1 MGTHPIFE
9 SDFDCL
15 TVFRMSLS
23 RSRAARFLENSKKAS
38 TFVFNTPKIN
48 EEIASSFETIGS
60 SLLVSTDTEA
70 QYSFNESSLL
80 ERVESSITGEF
91 GFSIDSVPVSFKAQ
105 LDFNPNKIV
114 AITIPTEH
122 DMSFYSPEMDQE
134 RNEVCQILKAQLMD
148 LSFYLEATG
157 TYAEAIDPIT
167 GQYLSKQEK
176 MATPICESDPRL
188 GQLSSFRIEDVNCCS
203 VLKHEKFG
211 SKCITGFLFIA

>member
-60 SLLVSTDTEA
+60 SMLISTDTEA

-80 ERVESSITGEF
+80 ERVESSVTGEF

-105 LDFNPNKIV
+105 LDFNPNKVV

-122 DMSFYSPEMDQE
+122 DMSFYRYSISYYRFHQ
-134 RNEVCQILKAQLMD
+134 RKIK
-148 LSFYLEATG
+148 
-157 TYAEAIDPIT
+157 
-167 GQYLSKQEK
+167 
-176 MATPICESDPRL
+176 
-188 GQLSSFRIEDVNCCS
+188 
-203 VLKHEKFG
+203 
-211 SKCITGFLFIA
+211 